1 MHNGGGC
8 FVYGEF
14 GVCICVSVWFARDGL
29 RSLDEKKKN
38 KQYTN
43 GERGVEMA
51 NVNTCNNMNK
61 LMMNGRNE
69 WDLTE
74 KGR

>member
-1 MHNGGGC
+1 M
-8 FVYGEF
+8 
-14 GVCICVSVWFARDGL
+14 CICVSVWFARDGL

>member
-1 MHNGGGC
+1 MEGAVLFMESSGC
-8 FVYGEF
+8 VY
-14 GVCICVSVWFARDGL
+14 VSVCGL
-29 RSLDEKKKN
+29 LEMDWGPLDEKKKN

-43 GERGVEMA
+43 GERGVGMA

>member
-1 MHNGGGC
+1 MFIENSEC
-8 FVYGEF
+8 VY
-14 GVCICVSVWFARDGL
+14 VVVWGL
-29 RSLDEKKKN
+29 LKTDVRFRGKKKKKN

-43 GERGVEMA
+43 GERGLEAA
-51 NVNTCNNMNK
+51 NVRTCNNMNK